1 MSNLQ
6 SGPITHVNGDG
17 EAVKV
22 IQVVSNG
29 EQITAAGIGLF
40 TGGPAGSL
48 AAWGAIRML
57 AGKWTPW
64 MLLGFVAGPMLLIMQ
79 LFTLGVV
86 VNAVSPDRPSYTRS
100 R

>member
-1 MSNLQ
+1 MNNLQ
-6 SGPITHVNGDG
+6 SGPIAEVNGDD

-22 IQVVSNG
+22 IQVVTTG

-40 TGGPAGSL
+40 TGGPVGSL

-79 LFTLGVV
+79 LVSLGVV

-100 R
+100 N